1 LNGHVETQVEELP
14 ENKVRLS
21 VRVPSHDVKH
31 AVEHAA
37 SDLAGSVRIPGFRK
51 GKVPLPVLIQRVGR
65 ERLFAEAVESH
76 IGGWYRNAVATSKIR
91 PVERPEYDYELPASS
106 DNEFQFTA
114 TVAVQPRLELPD
126 WTTLEVPAAEA
137 EVPNELVD
145 EELEALRDAVAELR
159 PVDDRPAQD
168 GDTLVVDIVAASGEA
183 QRDYVVELGTGR
195 LLEELEEAL
204 VGTSIGE
211 TKEVEYALADDR
223 TDRAAVTL
231 KEIKEKI
238 LPPLDDELAR
248 AASEFDTLADLRAD
262 VEGRLRAQL
271 EEELDADFR
280 AAALDALVKASGA
293 EPSLELVRQRA
304 GGLLGGL
311 LRSLEERGVS
321 FETYLAATGRTAEQ
335 VQEAMVAQAAISLVR
350 ELVLESAAD
359 QLAIEVGNDEVAALL
374 REQGEDEE
382 TVDAVLG
389 SDTVERIREDLR
401 MRRALDRIASE
412 VKRIPVEL
420 ARAREQLWTPEKEK
434 PAEAKIWTP
443 GQ

>member
-1 LNGHVETQVEELP
+1 LNGRVETQVEELP

-21 VRVPSHDVKH
+21 VRVPSADMKH

-65 ERLFAEAVESH
+65 ERLFTEAVESH

-91 PVERPEYDYELPASS
+91 PVERPEYDYEVPASS
-106 DNEFQFTA
+106 DNEFRFTA
-114 TVAVQPRLELPD
+114 TVAVQPKLELPD

-137 EVPNELVD
+137 EVPREVVD
-145 EELEALRDAVAELR
+145 EELEALRETVAELR

-195 LLEELEEAL
+195 LLEELDDAL
-204 VGTSIGE
+204 VGMSIGE
-211 TKEVEYALADDR
+211 TTEVEYALPDEQTESA
-223 TDRAAVTL
+223 TVTL
-231 KEIKEKI
+231 KEIKDKV

-248 AASEFDTLADLRAD
+248 AASEFDTLAELRGD
-262 VEGRLRAQL
+262 VEERLRTQL

-280 AAALDALVKASGA
+280 AAALDTLVKASGA
-293 EPSLELVRQRA
+293 QPSLELVRQRA

-311 LRSLEERGVS
+311 LQSLEERGIS

-335 VQEAMVAQAAISLVR
+335 VQEGMIAQAALSLVR

-359 QLAIEVGNDEVAALL
+359 QLGIEVGNDEVAALL
-374 REQGEDEE
+374 REQGEDEQ

-389 SDTVERIREDLR
+389 SDAVERIREDLR
-401 MRRALDRIASE
+401 VRRALDRIASE